1 MAEQRSNVAGTNLL
15 SPTMGSPFGHR
26 ARSTL
31 TLTALSISA
40 LLHAQEPVKPSA
52 TAQKAAAAVAPV
64 PAATKLNGSNTQELD
79 TGESLA
85 FLGRKLWFEVKRRM
99 NLTTEEEETQQ
110 RGSDKAVRLNVG
122 SISVKSSEQQ
132 AK

>member
-1 MAEQRSNVAGTNLL
+1 
-15 SPTMGSPFGHR
+15 MGRPFDHR

-31 TLTALSISA
+31 VLVALSVSA
-40 LLHAQEPVKPSA
+40 LLHAQEPVKPNA
-52 TAQKAAAAVAPV
+52 TAQKPAAVVTPV